1 MEHLLKNEGRA
12 LPANVIGWR
21 QLANVVAGGFASTLL
36 LFTSTVFAEANAIE
50 LSPMVAKSMVLS
62 PTAPSKEISVVLIL
76 PLKNPQG
83 AAEFA
88 QRVSTPGD
96 DLYGQF
102 LTPEQFAAAYGS
114 DESDYAALKRWAAD
128 NGLKISSESIAR
140 TSLTV
145 QGSASQFEALFN
157 TRINNYRSSRGDTFY
172 SAASK
177 PIIPN
182 AISSRVT
189 GVIGLTN
196 SKQFAPLFHVS
207 KKFGETLSTVTT
219 DASGTGPGGAYN
231 AADLR
236 NAYVVP
242 PQIGGA
248 AAWTVA
254 VFEQGG
260 FSASDVRKYLK
271 NNTLPSPTV
280 EAIGVNGSGTG
291 VNDPNVALEAVLDI
305 DMIIGINPAVQGVL
319 VYEDADD
326 PFPVALLDGITAVA
340 NDNRA
345 QVLSISY
352 GLDEALQG
360 STAIQAENQVFT
372 QLAAQGITVVVSAG
386 DRGAYGDENNGK
398 LNVEDPASQPF
409 VTSIGGTTLFTY
421 GGYYSLEEVWNLLA
435 NNVGATGG
443 GVSSV
448 WPIPSWQAT
457 APVSLNGGSTS
468 MRNLP
473 DLAAVGNPETGVAV
487 YSYINGGWIEIG
499 GTSVSAPIWASY
511 LSIMSPGHEAMG
523 LGKYGFFNPIL
534 YTASSSFAQL
544 HDIVNGN
551 NGDVNNYGIPG
562 YTSGPGYDN
571 CTGWGSPDALT
582 PLWLLTL
589 PSSNTGTY
597 PGPFGG
603 LSVKPGTTT
612 AKAGWSTSKGAKGYL
627 VEIPLKYS
635 AIAHSEF
642 NLYFATTKTTCEIT
656 GLQPKKN
663 YALTVFAVS
672 DLGITQPYGQGLQF
686 RTQ

>member
-1 MEHLLKNEGRA
+1 MYL
-12 LPANVIGWR
+12 
-21 QLANVVAGGFASTLL
+21 SL
-36 LFTSTVFAEANAIE
+36 LFGYCVASRDWSRFRSSLFGVLAGLLCLPGGVFAQSEATVE
-50 LSPMVAKSMVLS
+50 LSPLVAKSTILS
-62 PTAPSKEISVVLIL
+62 PVDAGKEISVVLVL
-76 PLKNPQG
+76 PLRDLKG
-83 AAEFA
+83 ATEFA
-88 QRVSTPGD
+88 QRVSTPNDELHGK
-96 DLYGQF
+96 F
-102 LTPEQFAAAYGS
+102 LTPEQFAAAYGA
-114 DESDYAALKRWAAD
+114 DESDYAALKRWASD

-140 TSLTV
+140 TNLTV
-145 QGSASQFEALFN
+145 RGSTSQFEALFN
-157 TRINNYRSSRGDTFY
+157 TRINNYRSPRGDTFY

-189 GVIGLTN
+189 GVIGLTS

-207 KKFGETLSTVTT
+207 KRFGETPSTVTT

-260 FSASDVRKYLK
+260 FSPSDVRKYLK
-271 NNTLPSPTV
+271 NNALPSPTV

-291 VNDPNVALEAVLDI
+291 VNDPNVELEAVLDI

-345 QVLSISY
+345 QVLSMSY
-352 GLDEALQG
+352 GQDEALQG
-360 STAIQAENQVFT
+360 SSAIQAENQVFT
-372 QLAAQGITVVVSAG
+372 QLAAQGITVVASAG
-386 DRGAYGDENNGK
+386 DQGAYGDENNGK

-435 NNVGATGG
+435 SRVGATGG
-443 GVSSV
+443 GISSV

-457 APVSLNGGSTS
+457 APVNLNGGSTT
-468 MRNLP
+468 MRNVP

-511 LSIMSPGHEAMG
+511 LSIMSPGHEAIG
-523 LGKYGFFNPIL
+523 LGKYGFLNPIL

-551 NGDVNNYGIPG
+551 NGDVSDYGIPG

-582 PLWLLTL
+582 PLWLITL

-612 AKAGWSTSKGAKGYL
+612 AKASWSTSKGAKGYL

-635 AIAHSEF
+635 AVAHSEF

-686 RTQ
+686 RTK